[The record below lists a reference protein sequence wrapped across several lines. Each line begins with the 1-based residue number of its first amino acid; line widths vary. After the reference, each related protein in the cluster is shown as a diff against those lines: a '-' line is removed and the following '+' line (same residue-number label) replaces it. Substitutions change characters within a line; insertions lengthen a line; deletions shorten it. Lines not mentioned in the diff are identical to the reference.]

1 MLVYLLPLYKSLPTV
16 TAIRGFATGN
26 SASAINQINNNIE
39 NAYRKLHKTTK
50 GTQQT
55 WHRGSGVEVNVDMS
69 DPNTKQPIKKRS
81 LSSYLSNVSTRR
93 EELEKISKHEIPED
107 EEPASNQKSEESVVE
122 EPVSQAQE
130 DADRP
135 PDTEPASVR
144 DDSNEGTSLTQQDN
158 EEDGEASPH
167 EQEDGLVETNGEM
180 DYSTRTA
187 TVLPSNVGNFDIQN
201 HQPFSRDQLRAMLK
215 EPKRKTVDDFIQ
227 EEGLGAVEED
237 DISDEVLENNVMAP
251 SEEEMDMDIEYSGS
265 DRNTDDVESDDPTAP
280 NSPIKLSRRKLVRG
294 DQIDTT
300 TGSMFNNESDSELSD
315 IDDTK
320 NIALS
325 SSLFRGGSSPIK
337 ETNNNLHSMDSSPA
351 QVVKRS
357 SISKTTTSKNPHIA
371 VSKRPKQK
379 KGIYRDSGGR
389 TRLQI
394 ACDKG
399 KFDVVQKMIED
410 GGYDI
415 NDQDNAGNTA
425 LHEAALQ
432 GHIEIV
438 ELLIENGADV
448 NIKSIEMFGD
458 TPLIDASA
466 NGHLDVVKYLL
477 KQGADPTIRNSKG
490 LTAFESVDD
499 ESEFDDEEDQNI
511 LREIKKRLSAAT
523 KRWTHGTGSHNDNPK
538 NVTNTDTTDRP
549 RLDVTSLSED
559 RKADV
564 SSPMLSNVDDK
575 APEEEFYWTDVTSRA
590 GKEKL
595 FKASKEGHLPYV
607 GTYVEN
613 GGKIDLKS
621 FFESVK
627 CGHEDITSIFL
638 AFGFPVNQASRDNK
652 TSALMVAVG
661 RGHIGT
667 VKLLLE
673 AGADPTK
680 KDKKGHTALYYAKNS
695 VMGITNDEEIQL
707 IEKALNE
714 HSKKHSNHDDDDDN
728 YNGGNDNR
736 EPHETRREKTQSPI
750 PISRKNTIPRI
761 EDEETDVAIR
771 SSADDGMNNDHNVK
785 NAPPFDSR
793 KTHGINES
801 DGIQYPLDWKKRK
814 TIVSLDEEKLRS
826 VSPLSM
832 EPHSPKKI
840 KSTEVSKIH
849 EETAAEREAR
859 LKEEEEYRKKRLEKK
874 RKKEQ
879 ELLQKL
885 AEDEKKRIEEQEK
898 QKLLEIERL
907 KKETIEKAK
916 QMEREKKLE
925 ELSYRRAVR
934 DLYPL
939 GLKIINFNDKHDY
952 KRFLPL
958 YYFVDEKSNILVL
971 DLQVAILLKNMD
983 LLSKDSHSIS
993 EKFPVDPT
1001 HLASLWNMLKFIFL
1015 YGGSYDDDKNDLK
1028 DNKRFVV
1035 NFDGVDL
1042 DTKIGY
1048 ELLEYR
1054 KFINLPMAW
1063 IKWDEVVIDDPAK
1076 KKEVEQSMIQISIVE
1091 ARQSHNNKI
1100 KDFQVPSRKR
1110 RFMKMPPELPVKF
1123 QHRMSISTILKQ
1135 TAKEPFW

>member
-1 MLVYLLPLYKSLPTV
+1 
-16 TAIRGFATGN
+16 
-26 SASAINQINNNIE
+26 
-39 NAYRKLHKTTK
+39 
-50 GTQQT
+50 
-55 WHRGSGVEVNVDMS
+55 MS

-107 EEPASNQKSEESVVE
+107 EEPASNQKSEEPVPE
-122 EPVSQAQE
+122 EPVWETQ
-130 DADRP
+130 DTDRP
-135 PDTEPASVR
+135 LDTEAASIR
-144 DDSNEGTSLTQQDN
+144 DDSKERKALTQPDN
-158 EEDGEASPH
+158 EEDGKASSH
-167 EQEDGLVETNGEM
+167 GQEDSLVETNGEM
-180 DYSTRTA
+180 NHSTT
-187 TVLPSNVGNFDIQN
+187 LLSNVGNLDIQN

-237 DISDEVLENNVMAP
+237 DISNEVLENNVMAP
-251 SEEEMDMDIEYSGS
+251 SEGEMDIEYSGS
-265 DRNTDDVESDDPTAP
+265 DRDTDDVESDDPTAP

-294 DQIDTT
+294 DQFDTT

-337 ETNNNLHSMDSSPA
+337 EANNNLPSMNSSPA
-351 QVVKRS
+351 QVVKRN
-357 SISKTTTSKNPHIA
+357 SISKTNTSKNPHIA

-477 KQGADPTIRNSKG
+477 KKGADPTIRNSKG

-511 LREIKKRLSAAT
+511 LREIKKRLSVAT
-523 KRWTHGTGSHNDNPK
+523 KRWTHGIGSHNDNPK
-538 NVTNTDTTDRP
+538 NVINADTTDRP
-549 RLDVTSLSED
+549 HLDATSLSED

-695 VMGITNDEEIQL
+695 VMGITNNEEIQL
-707 IEKALNE
+707 IENALNE
-714 HSKKHSNHDDDDDN
+714 HSKKRSNDDDDDDDDDDDGEN
-728 YNGGNDNR
+728 ETDNR

-761 EDEETDVAIR
+761 EDEENDVAVR
-771 SSADDGMNNDHNVK
+771 NSADNGMNNAHNVK
-785 NAPPFDSR
+785 NVPPSDSR

-801 DGIQYPLDWKKRK
+801 DGMQDPLDWKKRK
-814 TIVSLDEEKLRS
+814 TIASLDEEKLRS

-832 EPHSPKKI
+832 EPHSPKKF

-898 QKLLEIERL
+898 LKILEIERL
-907 KKETIEKAK
+907 KNETIEKAK

-958 YYFVDEKSNILVL
+958 YYFVDEKSNKLVL

-983 LLSKDSHSIS
+983 LLSKDSHPIS
-993 EKFPVDPT
+993 EKFPIDPT

-1076 KKEVEQSMIQISIVE
+1076 KKEVEQSMIQISIIE

-1100 KDFQVPSRKR
+1100 KDLQVPSRKR
-1110 RFMKMPPELPVKF
+1110 RSMKMPPELPVKF
-1123 QHRMSISTILKQ
+1123 QHRMSISTILQQ

>member
-1 MLVYLLPLYKSLPTV
+1 
-16 TAIRGFATGN
+16 
-26 SASAINQINNNIE
+26 
-39 NAYRKLHKTTK
+39 
-50 GTQQT
+50 
-55 WHRGSGVEVNVDMS
+55 MS

-93 EELEKISKHEIPED
+93 EELEKISKHEVPED
-107 EEPASNQKSEESVVE
+107 EEPASNQKSEEPVPEESVSGV
-122 EPVSQAQE
+122 Q
-130 DADRP
+130 DTNRP
-135 PDTEPASVR
+135 LDTEAVSVSGSIE
-144 DDSNEGTSLTQQDN
+144 DDSKESTALTQQDN
-158 EEDGEASPH
+158 EGDGKANPYD
-167 EQEDGLVETNGEM
+167 QEDSLLETEGETNH
-180 DYSTRTA
+180 STRTA
-187 TVLPSNVGNFDIQN
+187 AILPSNAGNLDIQN

-227 EEGLGAVEED
+227 EEGLGAIEED

-251 SEEEMDMDIEYSGS
+251 SEGEMDIEYSGS
-265 DRNTDDVESDDPTAP
+265 DRDTDDVESDDPTAP
-280 NSPIKLSRRKLVRG
+280 NSPIKLSRRKLVRA
-294 DQIDTT
+294 DQYDTT

-325 SSLFRGGSSPIK
+325 SSLFRGASSPIK
-337 ETNNNLHSMDSSPA
+337 EANNNLHSMNSSPA
-351 QVVKRS
+351 QIVKRN
-357 SISKTTTSKNPHIA
+357 SISKTNTNKNPHIA

-477 KQGADPTIRNSKG
+477 KKGADPTIRNSKG

-499 ESEFDDEEDQNI
+499 ESEFDAEEDQNI
-511 LREIKKRLSAAT
+511 LREIKKRLSVAT
-523 KRWTHGTGSHNDNPK
+523 KRWTHGTGYHNDKPK
-538 NVTNTDTTDRP
+538 NVTSTYTTDRP
-549 RLDVTSLSED
+549 HLDITNLSED
-559 RKADV
+559 RNAHE

-575 APEEEFYWTDVTSRA
+575 PPEEEFYWTDVTSRA

-638 AFGFPVNQASRDNK
+638 AFGFPVNQTSRDNK

-695 VMGITNDEEIQL
+695 VMGITNNEEIQL

-714 HSKKHSNHDDDDDN
+714 HLRKRSNDDDDDDDEDD
-728 YNGGNDNR
+728 GDN
-736 EPHETRREKTQSPI
+736 EKDTSELHETRREKTQSPVLT
-750 PISRKNTIPRI
+750 SRKSTISKI
-761 EDEETDVAIR
+761 EDEEDEVVIR
-771 SSADDGMNNDHNVK
+771 NSAHDGINNDHNIK
-785 NAPPFDSR
+785 NIPPSDFR
-793 KTHGINES
+793 KTHGLDES

-814 TIVSLDEEKLRS
+814 TIVSQDEDKLRS

-832 EPHSPKKI
+832 ESHSPKKF
-840 KSTEVSKIH
+840 KSTEVNKIH

-885 AEDEKKRIEEQEK
+885 ADDEKKRIEEQEK
-898 QKLLEIERL
+898 LKILEIERL

-958 YYFVDEKSNILVL
+958 YYYVDEKSNKLVL

-983 LLSKDSHSIS
+983 LLSKDGHSIS

-1063 IKWDEVVIDDPAK
+1063 INWDEVVIDNPAK
-1076 KKEVEQSMIQISIVE
+1076 KKEIEQSMIQISIIE
-1091 ARQSHNNKI
+1091 ARHSHNNI
-1100 KDFQVPSRKR
+1100 SKDLQVASRKR

-1123 QHRMSISTILKQ
+1123 QHRMSISTILQQ